1 MKRNLR
7 IAAFVLLLAA
17 LAFWAASGA
26 NRGWTKNQVQIKTT
40 DEVTGLESIQW
51 QDKFV
56 PGMDFLALSLAACGL
71 LAGASFLIRNTKNVS
86 Q

>member
-1 MKRNLR
+1 MKQNLR
-7 IAAFVLLLAA
+7 IAAFVLMLAA

-40 DEVTGLESIQW
+40 DEVTGLESVQW

-56 PGMDFLALSLAACGL
+56 PGVDFLALSFAACGL
-71 LAGASFLIRNTKNVS
+71 LAGASFLI